1 MVSLDVFAIAAL
13 IGSVIS
19 SDVCAYA
26 RISRGTIVHLEV
38 CFDFDVWREQVF
50 WRENL
55 TNWAGFV

>member
-1 MVSLDVFAIAAL
+1 MFAIAAL

-38 CFDFDVWREQVF
+38 CFDFDVLVGTGILEREPD
-50 WRENL
+50 
-55 TNWAGFV
+55 